1 MLATDDSKLSSAARE
16 NCVDPANVVHFS
28 ALSALEITIK
38 HRLGRLRLPVP
49 PHVYLA
55 SRRKWLGIEPLAFD
69 EDCAAHDARLPPYHS
84 DPFDRGLVAQA
95 IVHGLTLV
103 TPDPQIQAYPALTL
117 S

>member
-1 MLATDDSKLSSAARE
+1 MRLLLDTCTFLWLATDDSKLSSAARE

-55 SRRKWLGIEPLAFD
+55 SPGSGSASNRSRSTKTAPRTMPASLRITATRLTGAWLRRQLFMA
-69 EDCAAHDARLPPYHS
+69 
-84 DPFDRGLVAQA
+84 
-95 IVHGLTLV
+95 
-103 TPDPQIQAYPALTL
+103 
-117 S
+117 